1 MPNIPQPI
9 IDAARAAQARWK
21 IPASISLAQFGL
33 ESGWGVHTPPDS
45 FNYFGIKA
53 LAGQP
58 SVTVPTR
65 EVIDGKSVT
74 INAAFRKFT
83 SPDEAFDL
91 HAQLL
96 ATSAHYAMARNALPD
111 PYAFA
116 NALTGVY
123 ATDPNYG
130 HLLGQIIRGDDLT
143 QYDA

>member
-1 MPNIPQPI
+1 MTPAPDI
-9 IDAARAAQARWK
+9 IAAAQAAQAKWN
-21 IPASISLAQFGL
+21 IPASISIAQYGL
-33 ESGWGVHTPPDS
+33 ESGWGARIPPGS

-53 LAGQP
+53 VAGQP

-65 EVIDGKSVT
+65 EVINGQSVM
-74 INAAFRKFT
+74 INAAFRKFAST
-83 SPDEAFDL
+83 AEAFDL
-91 HAQLL
+91 HAELL
-96 ATSAHYAMARNALPD
+96 ATSAHYAAARAALPD

-130 HLLGQIIRGDDLT
+130 HLLGQIIRGDNLT